1 MRCTGCFKEGNKRGG
16 YMSDTSK
23 VIYSINIDDVQT
35 VAREEFGRKLN
46 ARELQIVENKIGDY
60 IDWYEAILETIKQ
73 NISV

>member
-1 MRCTGCFKEGNKRGG
+1 MN
-16 YMSDTSK
+16 TSK

-35 VAREEFGRKLN
+35 VARKEVGRKLN

-60 IDWYEAILETIKQ
+60 IDWYEAIFETIKQ

>member
-1 MRCTGCFKEGNKRGG
+1 MN
-16 YMSDTSK
+16 TSK
-23 VIYSINIDDVQT
+23 VIYFINIEDVQT

-73 NISV
+73 NISI

>member
-1 MRCTGCFKEGNKRGG
+1 MN
-16 YMSDTSK
+16 TSK